1 MVLSLNLLE
10 EVPEARALLMH
21 GGAGY
26 MANHGAL
33 RSSLF
38 QLWRVVNLVNLV
50 SLCRW

>member
-26 MANHGAL
+26 MANHGAR

-38 QLWRVVNLVNLV
+38 SSGAVTVVN
-50 SLCRW
+50 S

>member
-26 MANHGAL
+26 MANHGA
-33 RSSLF
+33 SF
-38 QLWRVVNLVNLV
+38 FAIQLWRGGKPRKPRFFV
-50 SLCRW
+50 